1 MTSLRHVVTE
11 PQPLRHAEPNYRSN
25 HHQPRE
31 FLLIFTVDASLCTM
45 PRPRAPSFEH
55 TPLSL
60 PPDHTLVQLAT
71 AQGSGNYL
79 SVDPDGEE
87 RLVEVSTKVK
97 RAKVLIVKGEPG

>member
-1 MTSLRHVVTE
+1 
-11 PQPLRHAEPNYRSN
+11 
-25 HHQPRE
+25 
-31 FLLIFTVDASLCTM
+31 M
-45 PRPRAPSFEH
+45 PRPRAPSFDH

-97 RAKVLIVKGEPG
+97 RAKVLIVKGEPGCTGGRCTLRICTGTGADPRRLCVRPVVSPRREGRW